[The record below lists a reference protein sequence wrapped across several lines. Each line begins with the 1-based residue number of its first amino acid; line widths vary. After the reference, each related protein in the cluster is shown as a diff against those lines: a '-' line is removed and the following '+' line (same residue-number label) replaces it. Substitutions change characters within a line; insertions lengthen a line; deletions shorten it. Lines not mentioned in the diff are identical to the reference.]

1 MSRKTKTGRDTKNT
15 RTCLMSLEDN
25 TNRNACVDG
34 ERLLM
39 DCLFANN
46 GFPCMDGD
54 KKKRVFGCPREKDFL
69 HRMNF
74 KAPKKLYEGEPLIRP
89 FLARQPHLALAGA
102 KMCCADVREGW
113 REPVRASENTTGE
126 IRVTSL
132 RYSLLFTPP
141 RHTAQSHATIFP
153 FSSSPSIAV
162 RRQPR

>member
-1 MSRKTKTGRDTKNT
+1 MSDVARGQHKSQRVRGWREVTNGLFI
-15 RTCLMSLEDN
+15 CQQWVSLHGW
-25 TNRNACVDG
+25 RQ
-34 ERLLM
+34 
-39 DCLFANN
+39 
-46 GFPCMDGD
+46 
-54 KKKRVFGCPREKDFL
+54 KKRVFGCPREKDFL

-74 KAPKKLYEGEPLIRP
+74 KAPEKLYEGEPLIRP